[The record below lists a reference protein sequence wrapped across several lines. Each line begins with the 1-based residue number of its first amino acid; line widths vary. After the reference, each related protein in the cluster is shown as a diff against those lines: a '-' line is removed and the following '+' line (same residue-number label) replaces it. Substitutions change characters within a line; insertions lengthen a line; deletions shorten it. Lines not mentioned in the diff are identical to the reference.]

1 MTLQRWQVAT
11 LLCVILIVCLITQRN
26 QTGDRLPTNSY
37 LRPEAPHSE
46 HRLLAAVESTV
57 SKNDIAKLISG
68 SASSGNSTGDE
79 ETVAFN
85 MTEYLLNRLPKAP
98 TPTTRTCLL
107 SDGGGMD
114 RNFKILVFVDNCYF
128 SLFTNWYYH
137 YLDVCGLRRKSQ
149 LEVVCMDTEVS
160 LSLYQLGLNCS
171 TSSFVMPNYHSYKK
185 KQAMVWIKRL
195 EVILHYLESS
205 IDLLLTDT
213 DAIWRSDPFPFI
225 QPHLSTSHVIASR
238 GNFPSIVSSKYG
250 ATICMGFAY
259 FKASMFS
266 LTLMRAVLQEM
277 KYDRPDDQYA
287 INMVLDKWNI
297 QYPYR
302 LDLEYNT
309 IAHTGHVVAA
319 EQEHNITLLAH
330 DKFIRNCT
338 RLPKATNIKLT
349 KSSIA
354 QAQVAV
360 ADATV
365 AHCVFTAGNA
375 YTKFLSIRAYRLW
388 HVDVPMLDP
397 TSIIPTPGCIV
408 RANTTGGGGG
418 NGGGNEFDAD
428 GFTRRKPRRR
438 QPSWSFV
445 GQAAV
450 KVEASIDA
458 NEDEEKPRRRH
469 KRKHKTARDDV
480 EEDAGDEDV
489 PPAAAGDD
497 EENEPWLVAKK
508 GNEEDN
514 GDEENDNGNEE
525 GAEAPAAEEETED
538 PAPASPVVRKRRPF
552 QTIGGGF
559 KAIQQRAGALQALK
573 RDTTVVLTN
582 VGKT

>member
-1 MTLQRWQVAT
+1 M
-11 LLCVILIVCLITQRN
+11 CVILIVCLITQHNR
-26 QTGDRLPTNSY
+26 TEDGLSTNSY
-37 LRPEAPHSE
+37 LRPEAPSLPASKE

-68 SASSGNSTGDE
+68 SASGGNSTGEE

-98 TPTTRTCLL
+98 TPTERTCRL

-171 TSSFVMPNYHSYKK
+171 VSSFVMPNYHSYKK

-309 IAHTGHVVAA
+309 VAHTGHVVAA
-319 EQEHNITLLAH
+319 DQEHNITLLAH
-330 DKFIRNCT
+330 DQFIRNCT

-349 KSSIA
+349 KSSID

-408 RANTTGGGGG
+408 RSNNTAGGGA

-428 GFTRRKPRRR
+428 GFPRRKPRRR

-445 GQAAV
+445 GQAAA
-450 KVEASIDA
+450 KVEASVDA
-458 NEDEEKPRRRH
+458 NEDEDKPRRRH
-469 KRKHKTARDDV
+469 KRNKHNKGARDDAGEDGNG
-480 EEDAGDEDV
+480 EEDV
-489 PPAAAGDD
+489 TPAAAGDD

-508 GNEEDN
+508 DTEEDN
-514 GDEENDNGNEE
+514 ADEDNNNNNEE
-525 GAEAPAAEEETED
+525 AEVPAADEETETNEEPV
-538 PAPASPVVRKRRPF
+538 PATPVRKRRPF

-573 RDTTVVLTN
+573 RDNNVVVMTS